1 MQQNPPKNIPLN
13 FPKELYSGVYSN
25 HMAVSL
31 TREEFI
37 MDFLMVAPPSGAV
50 TSRIIVSP
58 GHMKRIVKMLQ
69 DNVAKYEERFGIL
82 QAAEE
87 PKGDVTLQ

>member
-1 MQQNPPKNIPLN
+1 MEQNTTKKIPLN
-13 FPKELYSGVYSN
+13 FPKELYGGVYSN

-37 MDFLMVAPPSGAV
+37 MDFLMVAPASGAV
-50 TSRIIVSP
+50 MSRIIVSP
-58 GHMKRIVKMLQ
+58 GHMKRIVKVLQ
-69 DNVAKYEERFGIL
+69 DNLAKYEERFGIL